1 MNKELLSTLGLCKR
15 AGMLEAGEEPVESAA
30 RARDVR
36 LLLLAQDAAENTARR
51 AEHFAQMGQ
60 CILVSIPFTKE
71 ELGRA
76 VGRESCALAGITDVG
91 FACAVARRLADGD
104 PQTYGDAA
112 QRLEVKA
119 QRAAQRRTEQALH
132 EKNLRRGKKRRPG
145 EVKAAVP
152 QEPAEPAAK
161 DRGPSGREPAERKP
175 YGKSAERADG
185 RPRTAK
191 PYAGKPSGERQ
202 PFSNAKTTDGR
213 KSYGSAS
220 ERKPY
225 AGKPSGERKPFS
237 NAKTTDGRKPYGGAS
252 ERKPYA
258 GKPYGER
265 KPFSGVKASDG
276 RKPYGGASERKPYSG
291 KPYGKPAGRFSH
303 SRPVKHGKGS
313 FPKKHD

>member
-60 CILVSIPFTKE
+60 CILVSVPFTKE

-152 QEPAEPAAK
+152 QEPVEKPVKGRA
-161 DRGPSGREPAERKP
+161 PSGRKP
-175 YGKSAERADG
+175 AERADG
-185 RPRTAK
+185 KLRAAK
-191 PYAGKPSGERQ
+191 PY
-202 PFSNAKTTDGR
+202 
-213 KSYGSAS
+213 
-220 ERKPY
+220 
-225 AGKPSGERKPFS
+225 GERKPFS
-237 NAKTTDGRKPYGGAS
+237 GAKTTGERKPYGSAS

-265 KPFSGVKASDG
+265 KPFSGAKTIG
-276 RKPYGGASERKPYSG
+276 ERKPYGSASERKPYAG

>member
-1 MNKELLSTLGLCKR
+1 MSKELLSTLGLCKR

-60 CILVSIPFTKE
+60 CILVSVPFTKE

-152 QEPAEPAAK
+152 QEPAEKPVK
-161 DRGPSGREPAERKP
+161 GSGPSGRKPAERKP
-175 YGKSAERADG
+175 YAGRPYGERKPCGKPAERADG
-185 RPRTAK
+185 KSRAAK
-191 PYAGKPSGERQ
+191 PY
-202 PFSNAKTTDGR
+202 
-213 KSYGSAS
+213 
-220 ERKPY
+220 
-225 AGKPSGERKPFS
+225 GERKPFS
-237 NAKTTDGRKPYGGAS
+237 GAKTTGERKPYGGAS
-252 ERKPYA
+252 ERKPY
-258 GKPYGER
+258 
-265 KPFSGVKASDG
+265 
-276 RKPYGGASERKPYSG
+276 GA
-291 KPYGKPAGRFSH
+291 KPYGKPAGRFSN

>member
-30 RARDVR
+30 RARNVR

-60 CILVSIPFTKE
+60 CILVSVPFTKE

-161 DRGPSGREPAERKP
+161 DRGPTGRKPAERKP

-185 RPRTAK
+185 KSR
-191 PYAGKPSGERQ
+191 AGKP
-202 PFSNAKTTDGR
+202 
-213 KSYGSAS
+213 YGTKPTG

-225 AGKPSGERKPFS
+225 GGKSYGERKPFS
-237 NAKTTDGRKPYGGAS
+237 NAKTTDGRKPYGSAS

-258 GKPYGER
+258 
-265 KPFSGVKASDG
+265 
-276 RKPYGGASERKPYSG
+276 G

>member
-1 MNKELLSTLGLCKR
+1 MSKELLSTLGLCKR

-60 CILVSIPFTKE
+60 CILVSVPFTKE

-119 QRAAQRRTEQALH
+119 RRAAQRRTEQALH

-152 QEPAEPAAK
+152 QEPAEKPVK
-161 DRGPSGREPAERKP
+161 GSGPSGRKPAERKPYAGRPYGERKP

-185 RPRTAK
+185 KSR
-191 PYAGKPSGERQ
+191 AGKPYGTKPTGERK
-202 PFSNAKTTDGR
+202 PCGKPAERADG
-213 KSYGSAS
+213 KPQTGKPYGTKPTG

-225 AGKPSGERKPFS
+225 GGKSYGERKPFS
-237 NAKTTDGRKPYGGAS
+237 NAKAGGERKPYGGAS
-252 ERKPYA
+252 ERKPY
-258 GKPYGER
+258 
-265 KPFSGVKASDG
+265 
-276 RKPYGGASERKPYSG
+276 GA

>member
-1 MNKELLSTLGLCKR
+1 MPWSVSWEAEPMNKELLSTLGLCKR
-15 AGMLEAGEEPVESAA
+15 AGLLEAGEEPVESAA

-60 CILVSIPFTKE
+60 CILVNVPFTKA

-104 PQTYGDAA
+104 PQTYGGAA

-152 QEPAEPAAK
+152 QKPDEKAPKNRA
-161 DRGPSGREPAERKP
+161 PSGA
-175 YGKSAERADG
+175 
-185 RPRTAK
+185 
-191 PYAGKPSGERQ
+191 
-202 PFSNAKTTDGR
+202 
-213 KSYGSAS
+213 
-220 ERKPY
+220 
-225 AGKPSGERKPFS
+225 
-237 NAKTTDGRKPYGGAS
+237 
-252 ERKPYA
+252 
-258 GKPYGER
+258 
-265 KPFSGVKASDG
+265 KASGG
-276 RKPYGGASERKPYSG
+276 R

>member
-60 CILVSIPFTKE
+60 CILVSVPFTKE

-145 EVKAAVP
+145 EVKASRP
-152 QEPAEPAAK
+152 KSPSRAAAPLGESP
-161 DRGPSGREPAERKP
+161 RSGSPTPGNPMMSGSLTESPRSGRTGSPGPESLTAQSPPA
-175 YGKSAERADG
+175 
-185 RPRTAK
+185 
-191 PYAGKPSGERQ
+191 SGSLMVGN
-202 PFSNAKTTDGR
+202 PMA
-213 KSYGSAS
+213 SAS
-220 ERKPY
+220 RFPMRKRAVNGSPTAALRSGSLMARSLTASPR
-225 AGKPSGERKPFS
+225 AG
-237 NAKTTDGRKPYGGAS
+237 
-252 ERKPYA
+252 
-258 GKPYGER
+258 
-265 KPFSGVKASDG
+265 
-276 RKPYGGASERKPYSG
+276 
-291 KPYGKPAGRFSH
+291 
-303 SRPVKHGKGS
+303 
-313 FPKKHD
+313 FPTAAR

>member
-60 CILVSIPFTKE
+60 CILVSVPFTKE

-91 FACAVARRLADGD
+91 FACAVARHLADGD

-152 QEPAEPAAK
+152 QEAVEKPVKGRA
-161 DRGPSGREPAERKP
+161 PSGRKPAERKP
-175 YGKSAERADG
+175 YS
-185 RPRTAK
+185 
-191 PYAGKPSGERQ
+191 
-202 PFSNAKTTDGR
+202 
-213 KSYGSAS
+213 
-220 ERKPY
+220 
-225 AGKPSGERKPFS
+225 
-237 NAKTTDGRKPYGGAS
+237 
-252 ERKPYA
+252 

-265 KPFSGVKASDG
+265 KPFSGAKTTG
-276 RKPYGGASERKPYSG
+276 ERKPYGSASERKPYGSASERKPYSG

>member
-1 MNKELLSTLGLCKR
+1 MSKELLSTLGLCKR

-60 CILVSIPFTKE
+60 CILVSVPFTKE

-76 VGRESCALAGITDVG
+76 VGRESCALAGVTDVG

-152 QEPAEPAAK
+152 QEPAEKPVK
-161 DRGPSGREPAERKP
+161 GSGPSGRKPRAGKP
-175 YGKSAERADG
+175 YG
-185 RPRTAK
+185 AK
-191 PYAGKPSGERQ
+191 PIG
-202 PFSNAKTTDGR
+202 
-213 KSYGSAS
+213 
-220 ERKPY
+220 
-225 AGKPSGERKPFS
+225 
-237 NAKTTDGRKPYGGAS
+237 

>member
-1 MNKELLSTLGLCKR
+1 MSKELLSTLGLCKR

-60 CILVSIPFTKE
+60 CILVSVPFTKE

-161 DRGPSGREPAERKP
+161 DRGPSGRKPAERKPYGGASERKP

-185 RPRTAK
+185 
-191 PYAGKPSGERQ
+191 
-202 PFSNAKTTDGR
+202 
-213 KSYGSAS
+213 KS
-220 ERKPY
+220 R
-225 AGKPSGERKPFS
+225 
-237 NAKTTDGRKPYGGAS
+237 
-252 ERKPYA
+252 A
-258 GKPYGER
+258 GKPYGT
-265 KPFSGVKASDG
+265 KPTGE
-276 RKPYGGASERKPYSG
+276 RKPYGA

>member
-60 CILVSIPFTKE
+60 CILVSVPFTKE

-104 PQTYGDAA
+104 PRTYGDAA

-161 DRGPSGREPAERKP
+161 DRSPSGRKPAERKP
-175 YGKSAERADG
+175 YAGRPYGERKPFSGAKSGGKRKPCGKPAERADG
-185 RPRTAK
+185 KPR
-191 PYAGKPSGERQ
+191 AGKP
-202 PFSNAKTTDGR
+202 
-213 KSYGSAS
+213 YGTKPTG

-225 AGKPSGERKPFS
+225 GGKSYGERKPFS

-252 ERKPYA
+252 ERKPY
-258 GKPYGER
+258 
-265 KPFSGVKASDG
+265 
-276 RKPYGGASERKPYSG
+276 GA
-291 KPYGKPAGRFSH
+291 KPYGKPVGRFSH

>member
-1 MNKELLSTLGLCKR
+1 MDRNEQVLSLIGLCLR
-15 AGMLEAGEEPVESAA
+15 GRNLEVGEEPVEAVS
-30 RARDVR
+30 RARDARVI
-36 LLLLAQDAAENTARR
+36 LLASDAAENTARR

-60 CILVSIPFTKE
+60 CILVSVPFTKE

-76 VGRESCALAGITDVG
+76 VGRESCALAGVTDVG

-152 QEPAEPAAK
+152 QEPAEKPVK
-161 DRGPSGREPAERKP
+161 GSGPSGRKP
-175 YGKSAERADG
+175 RAG
-185 RPRTAK
+185 
-191 PYAGKPSGERQ
+191 
-202 PFSNAKTTDGR
+202 
-213 KSYGSAS
+213 
-220 ERKPY
+220 
-225 AGKPSGERKPFS
+225 
-237 NAKTTDGRKPYGGAS
+237 
-252 ERKPYA
+252 
-258 GKPYGER
+258 
-265 KPFSGVKASDG
+265 
-276 RKPYGGASERKPYSG
+276 KPYGGASERKPYSG

>member
-1 MNKELLSTLGLCKR
+1 MSKELLSTLGLCKR

-60 CILVSIPFTKE
+60 CILVSVPFTKE

-104 PQTYGDAA
+104 PRTYGDAA

-152 QEPAEPAAK
+152 QEPAEKPVK
-161 DRGPSGREPAERKP
+161 GSGPSGRKPAERKPYAGKPYDERKP

-185 RPRTAK
+185 KSR
-191 PYAGKPSGERQ
+191 AGKP
-202 PFSNAKTTDGR
+202 
-213 KSYGSAS
+213 YGTKPTG

-225 AGKPSGERKPFS
+225 GGKSYGERKPFS
-237 NAKTTDGRKPYGGAS
+237 NAKADGERKPYGGAS
-252 ERKPYA
+252 ERKPY
-258 GKPYGER
+258 
-265 KPFSGVKASDG
+265 
-276 RKPYGGASERKPYSG
+276 GA
-291 KPYGKPAGRFSH
+291 KPYGKAGGRFSH

>member
-1 MNKELLSTLGLCKR
+1 MSKELLSTLGLCKR

-60 CILVSIPFTKE
+60 CILVSVPFTKE

-119 QRAAQRRTEQALH
+119 QRRTEQALH

-152 QEPAEPAAK
+152 QEPAEKPVK
-161 DRGPSGREPAERKP
+161 GSGPSGRKPAERKPYAGKPYDERKP

-185 RPRTAK
+185 KSR
-191 PYAGKPSGERQ
+191 AGKP
-202 PFSNAKTTDGR
+202 
-213 KSYGSAS
+213 YGTKPTG

-225 AGKPSGERKPFS
+225 GGKSYGERKPFS
-237 NAKTTDGRKPYGGAS
+237 NAKAGGERKPYGGAS
-252 ERKPYA
+252 ERKPY
-258 GKPYGER
+258 
-265 KPFSGVKASDG
+265 
-276 RKPYGGASERKPYSG
+276 GA